1 MNTPRTLVFFGA
13 HPDDETFGMGGTLA
27 QYALAGVRVYYAVAT
42 RGEVGEADPEY
53 MQGFATVGD
62 LRWAELT
69 CAANLL
75 GLAGVIHLGY
85 RDSGMPGSPD
95 NKHPDALM
103 NAPLDEVA
111 GRIVKVIR
119 ELKPAVVVTFDPIG
133 GYRHPDHI
141 AIHNAAVKAFYAAGD
156 QAQYPDAGTAFKP
169 SKLYFS
175 TFPHRF
181 LKLAVKMLPVFG
193 QNPHQFGRNK
203 DIDLTQ
209 MVNVDYPIHAVIHL
223 KKKSIELRN
232 KATDCHA
239 SQLAGGSP
247 RRGLL
252 GLIFSVSGIMNGIFG
267 QRDYFIRD
275 YPAPI
280 GKRRESDL
288 FEGLN

>member
-27 QYALAGVRVYYAVAT
+27 QYALAGVRVYYVVAT
-42 RGEVGEADPEY
+42 RGEVGEADPEFMKGY
-53 MQGFATVGD
+53 ATVGD

-103 NAPLDEVA
+103 NAPLDQVA
-111 GRIVKVIR
+111 GRMVKVVR
-119 ELKPAVVVTFDPIG
+119 ELKPEVVVTFDPIG

-141 AIHNAAVKAFYAAGD
+141 AIHNAAVKAFYAAGE
-156 QAQYPDAGTAFKP
+156 QAQYPEAGTAFKP
-169 SKLYFS
+169 SRLYFN

-181 LKLAVKMLPVFG
+181 LKFAIKILPIFG

-209 MVNVDYPIHAVIHL
+209 MVNVDYAIHAV
-223 KKKSIELRN
+223 
-232 KATDCHA
+232 
-239 SQLAGGSP
+239 
-247 RRGLL
+247 
-252 GLIFSVSGIMNGIFG
+252 
-267 QRDYFIRD
+267 
-275 YPAPI
+275 
-280 GKRRESDL
+280 
-288 FEGLN
+288 